1 MNCTP
6 FITALC
12 CALPAMVQA
21 AEPSFY
27 QQNCNRLE
35 NIKYNMQCCVAM
47 GVEEHNFFNN
57 SCKVAKLNESECK
70 ELLTILSHA
79 KALKV
84 EGKIMARMAGCTKL
98 VMYDAKGNTIES
110 LTTWALIPESKAK
123 PPYHYLSLAR
133 MSLPDADYKRLHELI
148 GKD

>member
-1 MNCTP
+1 MNYTP
-6 FITALC
+6 FITAFC

-21 AEPSFY
+21 AEPSFH
-27 QQNCNRLE
+27 QQNCNKLTQIQKDLQR
-35 NIKYNMQCCVAM
+35 CVAM
-47 GVEEHNFFNN
+47 GVEKHDFRDN
-57 SCKVAKLNESECK
+57 SYKETKLNESECK

-98 VMYDAKGNTIES
+98 VMCDAKGNTIES

-133 MSLPDADYKRLHELI
+133 MSLPDADYKRLLELI